1 MLSPNTF
8 LPDFCVPDTINQ
20 VTDGFEL
27 EGSTSSPS
35 SFTSSN
41 EEYPEGTRYSNNF
54 LRYITD
60 ILMDE
65 EDELERQPC
74 MLQECLR
81 LQAAEKSFYDVLG
94 QSYPNSSCD
103 DTTDPDGSFGPAASF
118 ESNNSSCTCTTDNTY
133 ESDWVNLVGEI
144 NSSLPLQT
152 PLVEQNYYEMTEP
165 DPVVIES
172 QAANYFHNGT
182 WSSNDIQPVIVAEDS
197 ASLVP
202 REKRSHKTD
211 DNDDTSNEKEGRDS
225 KVSAIFSD
233 ELEAP
238 EILDEVLLCQIGRT
252 QNLQASQNL
261 DSGEKATA
269 TSSRSKKVSRNNNA
283 TAVDLWTM
291 LTQCAQAVA
300 SYDQK
305 NTNELLKQIR
315 QHSSPFGDG
324 LQRLAHYFADGLEIR
339 LAAGTPSYKALDVAT
354 AGDMLK
360 AYKLFVT
367 SSPLQRMTNL
377 LLTKTIRSVVKN
389 ESSIHIIDFGICY
402 GFQWPCLIKTL
413 STRHGGPPKLRIT
426 GIDLPQPGFRPA
438 ERVEETGRR
447 LENFCKKFNVPF
459 EYNCIAQKW
468 ETIRLE
474 DLKIDRNEIT
484 LVSCLYRLKNLPDE
498 TVAVNCPR
506 EAVLKLIKKINPKI
520 FFHGVVNGSYSA
532 PFFLTR
538 FKEAL
543 YHFSSLF
550 DMFEANVPREDTQR
564 LMLEKGLFG
573 RDAINVIACEGAERV
588 ERPETYKQ
596 WKIRN
601 RRAGFKQIR
610 LDTKL
615 VNETK
620 AMLKRE
626 YHKDFVVDEDGKW
639 ILQGWKG
646 RILSAFSAWVP
657 V

>member
-1 MLSPNTF
+1 MLSTNTF
-8 LPDFCVPDTINQ
+8 LQDFSVPNTVNT
-20 VTDGFEL
+20 VTNGLEL
-27 EGSTSSPS
+27 EDSSSSPS
-35 SFTSSN
+35 SATCSYGDY
-41 EEYPEGTRYSNNF
+41 EHTRYSNSI
-54 LRYITD
+54 LGYISD

-65 EDELERQPC
+65 EYELENKPC

-94 QSYPNSSCD
+94 QNYPHSSCD
-103 DTTDPDGSFGPAASF
+103 DSTDPDGNFGRVASF
-118 ESNNSSCTCTTDNTY
+118 ESKSSSCTTDTSY
-133 ESDWVNLVGEI
+133 ESDWINLVGEY
-144 NSSLPLQT
+144 NPSSLQLQT
-152 PLVEQNYYEMTEP
+152 PLIEQNYSDLTEP
-165 DPVVIES
+165 DPVVIEQQS
-172 QAANYFHNGT
+172 ASHFQNGT
-182 WSSNDIQPVIVAEDS
+182 WSWNDIQPVMVEEFS
-197 ASLVP
+197 ASLAP
-202 REKRSHKTD
+202 REKRGYKI
-211 DNDDTSNEKEGRDS
+211 NDDESCNEPEGRGS
-225 KVSAIFSD
+225 KISAIFSD
-233 ELEAP
+233 EIEPP
-238 EILDEVLLCQIGRT
+238 EILDEVLLYQSGGS
-252 QNLQASQNL
+252 QNQQPLQNL
-261 DSGEKATA
+261 DSGGKSKATR
-269 TSSRSKKVSRNNNA
+269 SRQKKVSNNNA

-300 SYDQK
+300 SYDQR

-315 QHSSPFGDG
+315 QHSSAYGDG

-339 LAAGTPSYKALDVAT
+339 LAAETPSYMPFCVAT

-360 AYKLFVT
+360 AYKLFIT
-367 SSPLQRMTNL
+367 SSPLQRMTNN
-377 LLTKTIRSVVKN
+377 LLTNTIIRVVKY
-389 ESSIHIIDFGICY
+389 ESSVHIIDFGICY
-402 GFQWPCLIKTL
+402 GFQWPCLIKRL
-413 STRHGGPPKLRIT
+413 SLRPGGPPKLRIT
-426 GIDLPQPGFRPA
+426 GIDLPQAGFRPA

-447 LENFCKKFNVPF
+447 LGNYCKKFNVPF
-459 EYNCIAQKW
+459 EYNFIAQKW

-506 EAVLKLIKKINPKI
+506 EALLKLIKKINPKI

-538 FKEAL
+538 FREAL

-550 DMFEANVPREDTQR
+550 DMFEANVPREDPQR
-564 LMLEKGLFG
+564 LMLESSVFA

-596 WKIRN
+596 WQIRN

-610 LDTKL
+610 LDSEL
-615 VNETK
+615 VNQTK
-620 AMLKRE
+620 TMVKKE

-646 RILSAFSAWVP
+646 RILNAFSAWVP
-657 V
+657 A

>member
-1 MLSPNTF
+1 MLSQNSF
-8 LPDFCVPDTINQ
+8 LKDFCVPNTVNPE
-20 VTDGFEL
+20 TNGLEL
-27 EGSTSSPS
+27 EDSSPSTSSDTTSNGGGS
-35 SFTSSN
+35 SES
-41 EEYPEGTRYSNNF
+41 TRYSNHI
-54 LRYITD
+54 LRYISD

-65 EDELERQPC
+65 ENELEHKPC

-81 LQAAEKSFYDVLG
+81 LQAAEKSFYDVLDHNH
-94 QSYPNSSCD
+94 PSSND
-103 DTTDPDGSFGPAASF
+103 RTEQDGNFGRTASF
-118 ESNNSSCTCTTDNTY
+118 ESNSGSCTTDNSN

-144 NSSLPLQT
+144 DSSSLQLQT
-152 PLVEQNYYEMTEP
+152 PLVEQNYYDLIEP
-165 DPVVIES
+165 DPVNIES
-172 QAANYFHNGT
+172 QTASRFHDGT
-182 WSSNDIQPVIVAEDS
+182 WSWNDIQPVIAVEEVP
-197 ASLVP
+197 ASFVT
-202 REKRSHKTD
+202 REKRSHVMDGDD
-211 DNDDTSNEKEGRDS
+211 DNCINEQEGRGR
-225 KVSAIFSD
+225 KVSANFSD

-238 EILDEVLLCQIGRT
+238 EILDEVLLYQTGRH
-252 QNLQASQNL
+252 QHQQPSKNI
-261 DSGEKATA
+261 DSGGKATA
-269 TSSRSKKVSRNNNA
+269 RRSRLKKGSTDNA
-283 TAVDLWTM
+283 AAVDLWTM

-300 SYDQK
+300 SYDQR

-324 LQRLAHYFADGLEIR
+324 LQRLAYYFADGLEIR
-339 LAAGTPSYKALDVAT
+339 LAAETPSYMPIDMPT

-360 AYKLFVT
+360 AYKLFFT
-367 SSPLQRMTNL
+367 ASPLQRMTNV
-377 LLTKTIRSVVKN
+377 LLTETIFSIVESEPSV
-389 ESSIHIIDFGICY
+389 HIIDFGICY
-402 GFQWPCLIKTL
+402 GFQWPCLIKKL
-413 STRHGGPPKLRIT
+413 STMPGGPAKLRIT
-426 GIDLPQPGFRPA
+426 GIELPQPGFRPA
-438 ERVEETGRR
+438 EWVEETGRR
-447 LENFCKKFNVPF
+447 LENYCKKFNVPF

-484 LVSCLYRLKNLPDE
+484 FVSCLYRLKNLPDE

-506 EAVLKLIKKINPKI
+506 EAVLKLVRKINPKI

-538 FKEAL
+538 FREAL

-564 LMLEKGLFG
+564 LVLEKGLFG

-596 WKIRN
+596 WQIRN
-601 RRAGFKQIR
+601 RRAGLKQIR
-610 LDTKL
+610 LDSKL

-639 ILQGWKG
+639 VLQGWKG
-646 RILSAFSAWVP
+646 RILNAFSAWVP
-657 V
+657 A